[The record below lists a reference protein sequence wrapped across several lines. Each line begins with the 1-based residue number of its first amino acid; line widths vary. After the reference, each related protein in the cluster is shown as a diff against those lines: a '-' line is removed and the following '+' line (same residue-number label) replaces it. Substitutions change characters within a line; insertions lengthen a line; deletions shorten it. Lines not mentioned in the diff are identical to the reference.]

1 MASELDELTAFDAI
15 GALDEFERE
24 RLQRLRE
31 AATPEER
38 EAAARLYDVA
48 EQLARVASSSGPSRG
63 PSPALRGRLMTRAS
77 RPGSFSVFAAN
88 VPWLPTPFEGIR
100 MKVLSHDQRRD
111 SAVLYLQA
119 RAGARYPPHHHGG
132 TEECYVLSGDV
143 RVDGSV
149 LHAGDFHHAEAGSDH
164 GELWTQDGAEVLL
177 VVAASDYG
185 LQ

>member
-1 MASELDELTAFDAI
+1 MATELDELAALDAV
-15 GALDEFERE
+15 GALDESERE
-24 RLQRLRE
+24 TLRRLRE

-38 EAAARLYDVA
+38 QAAARVYEVA
-48 EQLARVASSSGPSRG
+48 EALARLASSPSLSRG
-63 PSPALRGRLMTRAS
+63 PSSALRDRLMTRVS

-88 VPWLPTPFEGIR
+88 VPWLPTPFDGIQ
-100 MKVLSHDQRRD
+100 MKVLSHDQGRN

-143 RVDGSV
+143 RVDANV

-177 VVAASDYG
+177 VVTASDYG